1 MSCAS
6 WRSVFC
12 CAAFSLTIII
22 LDRLTDAT
30 LEGSSMGHLGQPSS
44 RELAAFPQI
53 IRVSDVK
60 ASPDSHTGT
69 SRRKRNIFYQGGLR
83 LCGQETAEEVVAN
96 HLGYFHFRVCQ
107 ETVWEAFKI
116 FWDRLPEQ
124 DEYQSWM
131 NQCQEGTA
139 TVQNIG
145 SYFSQSEEHQAL
157 VKQRMSHPVFKST
170 PTPASPETVE
180 APELEDLDEGK
191 DNAAVISPEAGDSPL
206 YNEITVQPT
215 SAPVL
220 EQMVELSILLTGEVF
235 SDDLKDPASLKFQ
248 TLSRDLAEKI
258 EDALEGLPGFKSVS
272 VIDFRPQKDTQW
284 LDGIVVDYAVTVAV
298 EGAGVSPEQLN
309 YLTLQSNLVENSYRE
324 IQEPPT
330 VVHTISK
337 IRNVFTEAHH
347 VNELESV
354 SEIPEPVSAADGAT
368 GIAVIDLSEVLTLD
382 DHTEDGNLLAPSGT
396 NTLAAGEDIVILEES
411 ELASPEVV
419 LTTHPPEAGSI
430 EEEGLLAEDVL
441 LAPGPEATPPKEIL
455 PEAPSSEMPRSS
467 TLPEPPVET
476 EASGSGRDNLDRLNE
491 PPTEEDQTRPIETQ
505 DAKSEAELEKV
516 DLASVAEE
524 SVVTTVEDEHQEEVE
539 ISEEPEISTVLTE
552 TSTEPGQPALL
563 PPTETVNIPSEVPE
577 TVNIPSEVPATV
589 NIPSEVPE
597 TVNIPSEVPETVNIP
612 SEVPETENIPNE
624 VPETVNIPSEVPET
638 VNIPSE
644 VPETVNIP
652 SEVPETVNIPSEVPE
667 TVNIPSEVPET
678 VNIPNEVPE
687 TVNIPSEVP
696 ETVNIPSEVPE
707 TVNIP
712 SEVPET
718 VYIPSEVPETV
729 NIPSE
734 VPETVNIP
742 SEVPETVNIPSE
754 VPETVN
760 IPNEVPETVN
770 IPSEVPETV
779 NIPSE
784 VPETVN
790 IPSEVPETVYI
801 PSEVPETVNIPS
813 EVPETVNIPSE
824 VPETVNIPSEVPEP
838 DVAKTTLHSDVDE
851 PVVGPPEDSNEDNK
865 VPDEDEGANMVFTYP
880 EEPAFDEKGF
890 DKTIESDGSEVSEGS
905 LSEAMGIEEEAPLTP
920 QILAGDFVED
930 EILLVNKKD
939 PKSPVTDFPHHPLP
953 TALSPEKESSS
964 TIVSSIVPDSDAS
977 PNTTITLLVK
987 TTHEDLD
994 DATPGDHGYDLIPFD
1009 YGLTNQTEEG
1019 STGSPFSVA
1028 QGTDQASIAMP
1039 INPRRALIVF
1049 FSLRVT
1055 NMVFSEDLFN
1065 KSSPEYKALEQ
1076 RFLELLVPYLQSNLS
1091 NFENLEILNFRNGS
1105 IVVNSRM
1112 KFGKPVARG
1121 VTTTVYLILEDF
1133 CNTAYQTMNLAIDK
1147 YSLDVESGDQADPC
1161 KFQACNEYAECKV
1174 NKWSGEAECVCNAGY
1189 FSVDGLPCQS
1199 ICELQ
1204 TDFCL
1209 NDGKCDII
1217 PGQGA
1222 ICRCRVGENWWY
1234 RGEHCE
1240 EYVSEPLVV
1249 GIAIASVAGFL
1260 FVASG
1265 VLFFLARTLR
1275 DQYDKEES
1283 EDPVRRVES
1292 LPSLERATKYNP
1304 MYESEAT
1311 TGYSHYYRRYPEAP
1325 AYSSASAEA
1334 STDFSSEE
1342 IRHIY
1347 ENSELTKEEIQD
1359 RIRIIE
1365 LYAKDRQFADFVRQH
1380 QAVVETRRESS
1391 SAHT

>member
-1 MSCAS
+1 MSSAS
-6 WRSVFC
+6 WRSVFF
-12 CAAFSLTIII
+12 CALFSLTVII
-22 LDRLTDAT
+22 LSRLSDAT
-30 LEGSSMGHLGQPSS
+30 LEGSSMGYLGKAFSQEPV
-44 RELAAFPQI
+44 AFPQI

-60 ASPDSHTGT
+60 ASHDGHAVT
-69 SRRKRNIFYQGGLR
+69 SRRKRNIFYQSGLR

-96 HLGYFHFRVCQ
+96 HLGYFHLRVCQ

-131 NQCQEGTA
+131 SRCQEGTVA
-139 TVQNIG
+139 VQDIG

-157 VKQRMSHPVFKST
+157 VKERMSHSVFKSEPTRSWKHMCST
-170 PTPASPETVE
+170 PTPASSETVE
-180 APELEDLDEGK
+180 APDLEETDKEK
-191 DNAAVISPEAGDSPL
+191 DITDVISPEVEESPL
-206 YNEITVQPT
+206 FNEITIQPT
-215 SAPVL
+215 AAPVL
-220 EQMVELSILLTGEVF
+220 EQVVELSILLTGEVF
-235 SDDLKDPASLKFQ
+235 SDELRDPASLKFQ

-272 VIDFRPQKDTQW
+272 VIDFRPQKDSQW

-298 EGAGVSPEQLN
+298 DGAGVSSEQLN

-324 IQEPPT
+324 IKEPPT
-330 VVHTISK
+330 VVYTISGIK
-337 IRNVFTEAHH
+337 NIFTEPHH
-347 VNELESV
+347 IDELESV
-354 SEIPEPVSAADGAT
+354 SEIPEPVRAADEAT
-368 GIAVIDLSEVLTLD
+368 GIDLSEVLTLD
-382 DHTEDGNLLAPSGT
+382 HPTGGGSSPPVEL
-396 NTLAAGEDIVILEES
+396 NTLGPEEDIVILEES
-411 ELASPEVV
+411 ELASPEAA
-419 LTTHPPEAGSI
+419 LATSPPEAGSI
-430 EEEGLLAEDVL
+430 EEEDLLPEDAV
-441 LAPGPEATPPKEIL
+441 LAPAPETIPPKELL
-455 PEAPSSEMPRSS
+455 PEPPSQETPKSS
-467 TLPEPPVET
+467 TLPEPPIET
-476 EASGSGRDNLDRLNE
+476 EASGSGRENLDSLIE
-491 PPTEEDQTRPIETQ
+491 PSIEEEDQISLVETE
-505 DAKSEAELEKV
+505 DVKSEPEQEKV
-516 DLASVAEE
+516 D
-524 SVVTTVEDEHQEEVE
+524 EVE
-539 ISEEPEISTVLTE
+539 ILEKPEVSTVLTKTTIE
-552 TSTEPGQPALL
+552 QGQPALL
-563 PPTETVNIPSEVPE
+563 PPTETVNIP
-577 TVNIPSEVPATV
+577 
-589 NIPSEVPE
+589 
-597 TVNIPSEVPETVNIP
+597 
-612 SEVPETENIPNE
+612 TEA
-624 VPETVNIPSEVPET
+624 S
-638 VNIPSE
+638 
-644 VPETVNIP
+644 
-652 SEVPETVNIPSEVPE
+652 
-667 TVNIPSEVPET
+667 
-678 VNIPNEVPE
+678 
-687 TVNIPSEVP
+687 
-696 ETVNIPSEVPE
+696 
-707 TVNIP
+707 
-712 SEVPET
+712 
-718 VYIPSEVPETV
+718 
-729 NIPSE
+729 
-734 VPETVNIP
+734 
-742 SEVPETVNIPSE
+742 
-754 VPETVN
+754 
-760 IPNEVPETVN
+760 
-770 IPSEVPETV
+770 
-779 NIPSE
+779 
-784 VPETVN
+784 
-790 IPSEVPETVYI
+790 
-801 PSEVPETVNIPS
+801 
-813 EVPETVNIPSE
+813 
-824 VPETVNIPSEVPEP
+824 EP

-851 PVVGPPEDSNEDNK
+851 PVVQAPEDSSKFGKD
-865 VPDEDEGANMVFTYP
+865 PDQDVGINVIFTYP

-890 DKTIESDGSEVSEGS
+890 DETIESDGSEVKEGS
-905 LSEAMGIEEEAPLTP
+905 LSEARDIEEEAPLTP
-920 QILAGDFVED
+920 EILAGDLVED
-930 EILLVNKKD
+930 EILLVNRDDSKL
-939 PKSPVTDFPHHPLP
+939 PGTDFPRHPLP
-953 TALSPEKESSS
+953 TALFPEEE
-964 TIVSSIVPDSDAS
+964 TPFTVISSIVPDFDALPDKAITS
-977 PNTTITLLVK
+977 LTTQ
-987 TTHEDLD
+987 EDLD
-994 DATPGDHGYDLIPFD
+994 DASPEDHGYDLIPYD

-1028 QGTDQASIAMP
+1028 QGTDQVSIAMP

-1091 NFENLEILNFRNGS
+1091 HFENLEILNFRNGS

-1112 KFGKPVARG
+1112 KFGRPVARG

-1325 AYSSASAEA
+1325 TYSSASAEA

-1380 QAVVETRRESS
+1380 QAVLDTQRESS
-1391 SAHT
+1391 SMHS